1 MHASLQKV
9 EKVTI
14 FVKMCWIFIEKLRY
28 MYKCSGSSRYDIS
41 KSQKVNG
48 NSKYQSLCKKEL
60 FRSPLRVNYVVAL
73 NLIRILL

>member
-1 MHASLQKV
+1 MRLTEGRKGHDFRKNVLDLFR
-9 EKVTI
+9 KVTI
-14 FVKMCWIFIEKLRY
+14 
-28 MYKCSGSSRYDIS
+28 YKCSGSSRYGIS